1 MAVNGL
7 QSKLGTRLLERIKV
21 VLLKKSSVLIA
32 TRVSPEEQ
40 RLIRAAASLDGE
52 KVTDFLR
59 RLAVPAAMQRLEVA
73 ARDGFGGNQAS
84 QTKRATA

>member
-1 MAVNGL
+1 MI
-7 QSKLGTRLLERIKV
+7 R
-21 VLLKKSSVLIA
+21 KKAQPASVLIA

-59 RLAVPAAMQRLEVA
+59 RLAVPEAVRRLEVA
-73 ARDGFGGNQAS
+73 AREGFS
-84 QTKRATA
+84 ERATA